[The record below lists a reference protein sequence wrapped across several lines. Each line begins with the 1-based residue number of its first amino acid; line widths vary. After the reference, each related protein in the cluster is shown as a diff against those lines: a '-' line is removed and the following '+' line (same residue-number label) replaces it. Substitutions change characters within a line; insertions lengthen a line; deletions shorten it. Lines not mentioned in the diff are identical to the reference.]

1 MTRSLTEKTLPIR
14 ACALMGLFGISFR
27 FQKLFQSGGYV
38 RHVLLTLLPL
48 YSLTQSL
55 RRDPLSAFALDLHA

>member
-1 MTRSLTEKTLPIR
+1 
-14 ACALMGLFGISFR
+14 MGLFGISFR